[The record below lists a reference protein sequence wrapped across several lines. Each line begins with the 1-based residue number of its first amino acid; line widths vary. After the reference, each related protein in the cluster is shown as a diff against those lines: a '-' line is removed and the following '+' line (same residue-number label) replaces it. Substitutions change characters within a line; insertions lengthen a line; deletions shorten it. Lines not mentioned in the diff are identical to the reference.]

1 MDLVKTPEIMTK
13 IGCLL
18 FFIEM
23 SCRNFKARKT
33 GFEENYDRR
42 NFIKSTALKCCE
54 KQKRLRHFVVISINI
69 ILLFDFIVFS
79 FDLIRKKITTTS
91 FDENVI

>member
-1 MDLVKTPEIMTK
+1 MKCHTEILKTFEEP
-13 IGCLL
+13 L
-18 FFIEM
+18 
-23 SCRNFKARKT
+23 KARKT

-42 NFIKSTALKCCE
+42 NFMKSTALKYRE
-54 KQKRLRHFVVISINI
+54 KQKRFRHFDVISINI

-79 FDLIRKKITTTS
+79 FDLVRKKITSTS

>member
-1 MDLVKTPEIMTK
+1 MKCHTEILKTFEAP
-13 IGCLL
+13 L
-18 FFIEM
+18 
-23 SCRNFKARKT
+23 KARKT